1 MIAQYHTA
9 GEDHRS
15 FALFSDDEKYRYI
28 LERIWDPIEKRILF
42 IMLNPS
48 TADAKKNDP
57 TVKRCCD
64 FAKKWG
70 YGSIVVCNL
79 FAYRS
84 TNPAAL
90 VTVENPIGPEN
101 MEYIRKAMGS
111 SDTIVAAWGNNV
123 LPNFYISTVHQ
134 VTEMGNVLGKDIW
147 CLDTNENG
155 QPVHPLY
162 QKGDI
167 DLKLWRKV

>member
-1 MIAQYHTA
+1 MISQYHNA
-9 GEDHRS
+9 GEEYRS

-28 LERIWDPIEKRILF
+28 LERIWDSTGKRILF

-64 FAKKWG
+64 YAKKWG

-84 TNPAAL
+84 TYPEAL
-90 VTVENPIGPEN
+90 VTVENPVGEHN
-101 MEYIRKAMGS
+101 MEYIGKAMGVA
-111 SDTIVAAWGNNV
+111 DKIVAAWGNNV
-123 LPNFYISTVHQ
+123 LPNFHMHTVYS
-134 VTEMGNVLGKDIW
+134 VVEKAREMGKDIY
-147 CLDTNENG
+147 CLGTNDNG

-167 DLKLWRKV
+167 TPIVWRKV